1 MNICIKFG
9 LICSA
14 RYARKYQMEGGAVM
28 PAKTDRLS
36 ESLEDYLE
44 VIIDL
49 EKTQKVARVRDIA
62 ERLGVL
68 RGSVTG
74 ALKNLNEKG
83 LINHEP
89 YGYITLTTLG
99 AKMAS
104 EVTRRHSVIKDF
116 LFNVLQ
122 LGDDAAEANAC
133 RMEHAMDKGAID
145 RLVEFIDYVNN
156 CPRAGQDWI
165 LSFVKACS
173 SGDLDPQ
180 KCNDC
185 LDDAVAHYQES

>member
-1 MNICIKFG
+1 
-9 LICSA
+9 
-14 RYARKYQMEGGAVM
+14 M
-28 PAKTDRLS
+28 PATTDRLS

-49 EKTQKVARVRDIA
+49 EKTNKVARVKDIA

-89 YGYITLTTLG
+89 YGFITLTPMG
-99 AKMAS
+99 AKKAR
-104 EVTRRHSVIKDF
+104 EVARRHSVIKGF
-116 LFNVLQ
+116 LFDVLQ
-122 LGDDAAEANAC
+122 LGDEAAEANAC

-145 RLVEFIDYVNN
+145 RLVEFVDYVNT

-165 LSFVKACS
+165 ASFVKSCS
-173 SGDLDPQ
+173 AGEFDPQ

-185 LDDAVAHYQES
+185 LDNCMAHHQESR